1 MSVTFGHDW
10 DEFLKMAEPVAF
22 KERLTSAAVRN
33 LQTVGRE
40 AVREAHA
47 MIRAKEYE
55 PNSLVTLEG
64 KKPRTTPLINHND
77 LFGSIKS
84 MVVRSL
90 EDGTPGAII
99 GANKRGLKGQNIVL
113 KLHEGVPK
121 RSGSG
126 WFIPPRPFLT
136 RPANSPRVQRLLLK
150 AASDTVDQAMGGTK

>member
-10 DEFLKMAEPVAF
+10 DEFLKMAEPIGFA
-22 KERLTSAAVRN
+22 KRLTSAATRN
-33 LQTVGRE
+33 LQVVGRE
-40 AVREAHA
+40 AVREARA

-84 MVVRSL
+84 VVVQG
-90 EDGTPGAII
+90 DGMPEAIL
-99 GANKRGLKGQNIVL
+99 GANKRGMKGQNIVL

-136 RPANSPRVQRLLLK
+136 RPANSWKVRRALHV
-150 AASDTVDQAMGGTK
+150 AARKTVEQATGGTQ